1 MSDSIKNKITRACQC
16 TGYKTVA
23 YSAGSSVGT
32 NEVSSINI
40 PWSAIVT
47 DVVVIPTTAFTNA
60 SSGTT
65 HALVGTAAGTVYNQA
80 DDSAGTADPDGFL
93 AGSATTG
100 SLGTVG
106 KRVSAAG
113 PADESIAGVLLGTK
127 PPYSLAQS
135 YTEDDLGAAE
145 DKIVPVTL
153 SFKVTTGAATAG
165 EVIWWVEYM
174 FPSNIVWDQASI

>member
-16 TGYKTVA
+16 SGYKSVL
-23 YSAGSSVGT
+23 YSAGSAIGT

-65 HALVGTAAGTVYNQA
+65 HVLAGTAAGTVYNQA
-80 DDSAGTADPDGFL
+80 DDSSGTADPDGFL
-93 AGSATTG
+93 VTTATTG
-100 SLGTVG
+100 TLATVG
-106 KRVSAAG
+106 KRISTAG
-113 PADESIAGVLLGTK
+113 RANATAAGVLLGTK

-153 SFKVTTGAATAG
+153 SLVVTTGAATAG
-165 EVIWWVEYM
+165 ALIWWVEYM
-174 FPSNIVWDQASI
+174 FPPNIVWDQASI